1 MLHRLYISG
10 YKQFTRCR
18 PAPFTRRSNAIQVRP
33 YASYRRFNNS
43 QSSTNI
49 YQYYLSLLTSR
60 KAMYIGGGLLGFYLF
75 NLHEAPFTHRL
86 RFIWIPFWIETKIG
100 DYSYRQIMSQYG
112 SMILPH
118 SNPLYGRITT
128 IMNKLLATAIAND
141 EDQTQK
147 RHLQQLHWEINIIQN
162 DKLPPNAFILPNGK
176 IFIFSSI
183 LPICEN
189 DDGLATVLSHELS
202 HQLAQHS
209 SEQLSSQPIYM
220 FLSAVLY
227 SLTGVSWF
235 NDLLINGLFT
245 MPASREMETEADHIG
260 CELLAKSC
268 FNPDQSIKFW
278 ERMGQEEQRLTR
290 QMGGGGAANSV
301 LGQWFSTHP
310 ATTKRIHDIQEW
322 LPKLREMRESSG
334 CYEYGRFHDFSANY
348 FKKY

>member
-49 YQYYLSLLTSR
+49 YQYYLLLLTSR

-118 SNPLYGRITT
+118 LNPLYGRITT

-147 RHLQQLHWEINIIQN
+147 RHLQQLHWEINIIQTDVN
-162 DKLPPNAFILPNGK
+162 FPM
-176 IFIFSSI
+176 
-183 LPICEN
+183 
-189 DDGLATVLSHELS
+189 
-202 HQLAQHS
+202 QL
-209 SEQLSSQPIYM
+209 L
-220 FLSAVLY
+220 
-227 SLTGVSWF
+227 
-235 NDLLINGLFT
+235 
-245 MPASREMETEADHIG
+245 
-260 CELLAKSC
+260 
-268 FNPDQSIKFW
+268 
-278 ERMGQEEQRLTR
+278 
-290 QMGGGGAANSV
+290 
-301 LGQWFSTHP
+301 
-310 ATTKRIHDIQEW
+310 
-322 LPKLREMRESSG
+322 
-334 CYEYGRFHDFSANY
+334 
-348 FKKY
+348 